1 MNEKELVAKVL
12 EIMRERQPYKHKYRA
27 SNKKFD
33 AFVKQVARLT
43 LQMSQTSAAEVLEE
57 IDKLEEGFE
66 GTAVEFCEKYGNA
79 SYTGFKECLKEIRK
93 RLKVKE

>member
-43 LQMSQTSAAEVLEE
+43 L
-57 IDKLEEGFE
+57 
-66 GTAVEFCEKYGNA
+66 
-79 SYTGFKECLKEIRK
+79 
-93 RLKVKE
+93 RLAKAKG